1 MKNYYPLIDKKINE
15 IRNSLEETK
24 AFIHKMQTD
33 IENIEAKRTIAEENE
48 RILQQGIKK
57 GIKEGIRKT
66 KISNAKK
73 KNNGINYISK
83 ANIKLF

>member
-48 RILQQGIKK
+48 LLQKEK
-57 GIKEGIRKT
+57 GEE
-66 KISNAKK
+66 
-73 KNNGINYISK
+73 
-83 ANIKLF
+83 